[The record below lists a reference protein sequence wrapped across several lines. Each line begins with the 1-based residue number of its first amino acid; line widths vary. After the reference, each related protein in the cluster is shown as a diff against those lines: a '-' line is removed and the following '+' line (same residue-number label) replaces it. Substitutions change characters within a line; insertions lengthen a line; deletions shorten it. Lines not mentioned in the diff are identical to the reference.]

1 MNSKEVPPESSS
13 TNARRSRRNN
23 DAAAQ
28 SDTARINRDFMN
40 MFADLRLIDR
50 LEASRHLSAIASVPS
65 QTMRAALTETPD
77 VPTPVDIMTPPS
89 LLFAPRRRDLPPMR
103 DPVEGTDIDDNASF
117 GSLPALVQRGDSSDD
132 DSSVDDSS
140 IEDSSDE
147 DSSDDEE
154 NEVMTYGSLP
164 SLVTRSDSSDDED
177 DCSLPSLVS
186 RSPSGE
192 GTSFSPLLTR
202 QNHHTVDNVVGR
214 QFGGIRGIPLLL
226 QSRHPLL
233 RRRDSSDSDNG
244 SDDDS
249 NYSSDDSAET
259 DGETYWEAV
268 ELEMETS
275 NNHFDNEAIIDVNDS
290 GVSSSQRRVN
300 RFSGSSSVRRNFSR
314 VRCRC
319 LARVSNTQAWIALRD
334 NMRVRRTVQ

>member
-13 TNARRSRRNN
+13 TSARRSRRNN
-23 DAAAQ
+23 DVVAQ
-28 SDTARINRDFMN
+28 MDTARMNRDFMN
-40 MFADLRLIDR
+40 MFADLHLSLDR
-50 LEASRHLSAIASVPS
+50 LGASRLRSPIPDVSS
-65 QTMRAALTETPD
+65 NRTMRAVLPEIPDVRTTLITPRYSEMRATPD
-77 VPTPVDIMTPPS
+77 IGS
-89 LLFAPRRRDLPPMR
+89 LLFAPNLPPMR
-103 DPVEGTDIDDNASF
+103 DPVEGTGNDDDASF
-117 GSLPALVQRGDSSDD
+117 GSLPALIPRGDSSDD
-132 DSSVDDSS
+132 DSSID
-140 IEDSSDE
+140 DSSDE

-154 NEVMTYGSLP
+154 NEVMSYGSLP

-186 RSPSGE
+186 NAPSGE
-192 GTSFSPLLTR
+192 GTSFSLLLTR
-202 QNHHTVDNVVGR
+202 QNHHTVDSVVGR
-214 QFGGIRGIPLLL
+214 MFGDILGTPFL
-226 QSRHPLL
+226 RHPLL
-233 RRRDSSDSDNG
+233 QRRESSDSDND

-249 NYSSDDSAET
+249 NYSSDDSDES

-275 NNHFDNEAIIDVNDS
+275 NNHFDNEAIIDINDS

-300 RFSGSSSVRRNFSR
+300 RFSGSSSVRRNLSR

-334 NMRVRRTVQ
+334 NVRVRRTVQ